1 MHVILLYVRHNSA
14 KTVFTSIPNAS
25 TGSDGLLSGVRIMT
39 RIFSMGPGV
48 AYALKAEV
56 REKTLLI
63 MTYLFEVLFFCNP
76 VQGIKGKSDQKP
88 KATHFEMV

>member
-1 MHVILLYVRHNSA
+1 
-14 KTVFTSIPNAS
+14 
-25 TGSDGLLSGVRIMT
+25 
-39 RIFSMGPGV
+39 MGPGV